1 MKMNIWL
8 ASALIATSSIVTVAH
23 ADNGTRVAATS
34 ALGSVVGTA
43 IGKSI
48 GGTSGAT
55 IGAALGVL
63 VVQQQ
68 QVTVV
73 IVPKL
78 QLVVL

>member
-8 ASALIATSSIVTVAH
+8 ASALIATTSMVSVAH

-55 IGAALGVL
+55 IGAAFRWCWWCGSC
-63 VVQQQ
+63 
-68 QVTVV
+68 
-73 IVPKL
+73 K
-78 QLVVL
+78 